1 MLNHIVV
8 MGRLARD
15 PELRYTQT
23 GLPVARFTL
32 AVDRDFKDKDT
43 GERVTDWIDCVAWR
57 STGEFVSKYFTK
69 GRMAVVEGRL
79 QIQDWMDREGIKRRN
94 AEIVVENAYF
104 GDSKSRMTK
113 VTATG
118 QCPDATMGSSSRP
131 FPSLAM
137 PASRIWTMTVVICRS
152 ETRRREK

>member
-79 QIQDWMDREGIKRRN
+79 QIQDWMGREGIKRRN

-104 GDSKSRMTK
+104 GDSKKQDDQGDSNR
-113 VTATG
+113 
-118 QCPDATMGSSSRP
+118 
-131 FPSLAM
+131 AM
-137 PASRIWTMTVVICRS
+137 P
-152 ETRRREK
+152 RRDNGFQFPTIPQSGNAGFEDLDDDGGDLPF